1 MIIIGERINTSR
13 EPVERA
19 VANRDAAYI
28 REDVQA
34 QEAAGA
40 AYIDVNAGA
49 RIGHEDED
57 MAWLVGV
64 IQDAV
69 DLPLSLDSPDP
80 SVLERAYALVD
91 KPPLMNS
98 ISLETERYEA
108 MMPVLRDKEC
118 EVIALCMDD
127 TGMPKDADGI
137 LGRARRLITGLQ
149 EAGFAQ
155 DEIHVDPL
163 IQPIST
169 DQTNGFIVLEAVRRI
184 REEYP
189 DVHFTCGLSNV
200 SYGLPERQ
208 VVNRSFLALLMGAG
222 LDGAI
227 VDPLDQKLM
236 ATAKTVDMLLGEDEF
251 CAAYLDGVRAGQIS
265 S

>member
-98 ISLETERYEA
+98 ISLETGRYEA